1 MGGFNRGSN
10 TSGRR
15 RDLAK
20 LPGESSGEGT
30 TGNVIPRGTTN
41 ASVRRG
47 QALLRIMN
55 DRVQGAGSFNRGTRA
70 GARRRNFSLM
80 ASVTV
85 STAAAFSVQ
94 VVAGSQTFPGA
105 SIDGA
110 IQFTSANYDPDGMW
124 LPPEKIVCQSDGTY
138 TCEYELTIETW
149 VDDIKIVV
157 RKNGVSAGF
166 DLFTT
171 GETNLTGT
179 HSVALVAGD
188 EVTLETEDPNSPGVD
203 LELVSGLFTVTKT

>member
-10 TSGRR
+10 TPGRR

-80 ASVTV
+80 AELSAA
-85 STAAAFSVQ
+85 STPTTGVQ
-94 VVAGSQTFPGA
+94 VVRGTFPSPAFSPVSWDSENYDFGGWWSFGSTLTCPTTGTYQIEYSLVATYVANDITLDIYVNGA
-105 SIDGA
+105 SVDSQVFSIG
-110 IQFTSANYDPDGMW
+110 TSP
-124 LPPEKIVCQSDGTY
+124 VTRST
-138 TCEYELTIETW
+138 
-149 VDDIKIVV
+149 
-157 RKNGVSAGF
+157 
-166 DLFTT
+166 
-171 GETNLTGT
+171 
-179 HSVALVAGD
+179 SVALVAGD
-188 EVTLETEDPNSPGVD
+188 TIQLQFIDGVLGTIREGTLTI
-203 LELVSGLFTVTKT
+203 T